1 MLYLSFYFYIFVVI
15 LLLLYY
21 VIPLKYRWVIL
32 LAGSLGFYYILSPEV
47 WWMFA
52 LTILITYGMGLGIER
67 IQGKR
72 KKQLFL
78 IGSLVITVAP
88 LIMSK
93 NGEFV
98 LGIFSRSWNYS
109 WIVPI
114 GLSFYTLQMISYL
127 VDVYHGKI
135 ETQKNLGKYALFVS
149 FFPQIV
155 QGPIPR
161 YEQLGHQLYEGHR
174 LDEREFSKGLQ
185 LIVWGF
191 FLKLMIAD
199 KAGIIVDTVFGNTA
213 AYQGGY
219 VWVAG
224 ILYSIQLY
232 ADFQACV
239 CLAKGVSQ
247 MFGIHLEDNFRH
259 PYMAQS
265 VKEFWGRW
273 HMSLS
278 SWLRDYIYIP
288 LGGNRKGRL
297 RKYLNIMLTF
307 TVSGIWHGT
316 GYKYIFWGWMHGA
329 YQVGGEI
336 TAKLHNRIYEFL
348 GMSEGRRVRIWLR
361 RLGTFFWVMAAWIIF
376 RADSLR
382 EGIFMLRNMVTV
394 YNPWIFLDDSLFGI
408 GLSMKEWCV
417 LAASVLVLAKVS
429 ILQEGGRV
437 CLRDRILSQ
446 PLIARWVLYIT
457 AVVVIMVFGTYG
469 YGFEASDFI
478 YGGF

>member
-1 MLYLSFYFYIFVVI
+1 MIYLSFYFYIFVVI

-21 VIPLKYRWVIL
+21 VIPLKYRWAIL
-32 LAGSLGFYYILSPEV
+32 LAGSLGFYYTLSPKA

-78 IGSLVITVAP
+78 IVSLVITVAP
-88 LIMSK
+88 LIVSK

-98 LGIFSRSWNYS
+98 LGIFSRSRDYS

-135 ETQKNLGKYALFVS
+135 EAQRNMGKYALFVS

-174 LDEREFSKGLQ
+174 FDEREFSKGLQ

-199 KAGIIVDTVFGNTA
+199 KAGIVVDTIFGNTV
-213 AYQGGY
+213 AYQGSY

-278 SWLRDYIYIP
+278 AWLRDYIYIP

-297 RKYLNIMLTF
+297 RKYVNIMLTF
-307 TVSGIWHGT
+307 TVSGIWHGA

-336 TAKLHNRIYEFL
+336 TTKLQNRIYEFM
-348 GMSEGRRVRIWLR
+348 GMTEGRRVRIWLR

-376 RADSLR
+376 RADGLR

-394 YNPWIFLDDSLFGI
+394 YNPWIFFDDSLFSL

-417 LAASVLVLAKVS
+417 LLASVLVLVKVS
-429 ILQEGGRV
+429 VLQESSI
-437 CLRDRILSQ
+437 CIRDRILSQ
-446 PLIARWVLYIT
+446 TLIARWVLYIT